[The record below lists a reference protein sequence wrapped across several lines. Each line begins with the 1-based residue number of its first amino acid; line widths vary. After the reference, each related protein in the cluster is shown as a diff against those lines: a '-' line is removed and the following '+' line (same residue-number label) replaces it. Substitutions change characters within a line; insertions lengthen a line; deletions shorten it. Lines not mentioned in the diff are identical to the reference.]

1 MQNQTKKLIL
11 IDGNAIIH
19 RSYHALPPFT
29 TKKGE
34 LVNAVYGFASTLLSI
49 ISKFEPEYII
59 ATFDLAG
66 PTFRHLE
73 YEKYKATRIKGDDA
87 LYAQIPRVKEITRAF
102 GIPIYEM
109 SGFEADDIIGTLAS
123 QAKKIES
130 SQEKLETII
139 VTGDMDTLQLVNDKT
154 KVYTMRRG
162 LTDAA
167 LYGEAEIFE
176 RFSLAPKQLID
187 YKGLRGDPSDNIPG
201 VKGIGEKTAIELLK
215 KYGSLENIYA
225 HLEEIKGAV
234 KDKLEKDKMIAIQ
247 SKGLATISKTV
258 PIELD
263 LEKAVT
269 REFDKQKLLA
279 LFEELNFHS
288 LKKRIS
294 STDSKP
300 RIRRGGF
307 ESTNENTGVKDFKF
321 EIADKENHK
330 ELLENLKNQKELAI
344 KLKTAGTN
352 AHNSALLG
360 IAIACKAGRAVFFD
374 LEDKN
379 IFAEIK
385 NILENKNIEKIGFDL
400 KNDWEILQT
409 AGINLAGNF
418 FDIMISAYLLNPGRK
433 INLADLVAENL
444 QEEMAEENKKGQ
456 LGLEI
461 ETQEELAKKNCR
473 VADYIFK
480 LKQIHKEEIEKIS
493 QEQIKNGNMEKNTL
507 GEVFAQVEMPLAK
520 ILARMELNGIKL
532 NPLIFQG
539 ISQTITERI
548 IKLEENIYA
557 LSGESFNISS
567 PKQLSEVLF
576 EKMKLPA
583 NNLKKGKSGVISTAS
598 AELEKIS
605 GEHKIVEK
613 IEEYREL
620 SKLKNTYLDSLPL
633 MIDRNSRLHT
643 TFNQAVTATGRLS
656 SSEPNLQNIP
666 IRTDLGQLLR
676 TAFVTKD
683 GWKLVSADYSQIDLR
698 VVAHASNDKK
708 MIELFHKGED
718 IHRATAAEINKIP
731 LSQVTKKIRQT
742 AKELNFGVIYGM
754 GTFGFAARAGISKDD
769 ARKFIDAYFEK
780 FQGVAD
786 YTREIKEFAK
796 KNGFVETEI
805 GRRRYLPEINS
816 SNFQL
821 QSMAE
826 RMAINMPI
834 QGLAADIMKIAMIN
848 IYEEFKNNPDVKMLL
863 QIHDEIILEVKEEIA
878 SEVAK
883 KIKTI
888 LENAYPLRVP
898 LATNVKIGD
907 NWGEI

>member
-1 MQNQTKKLIL
+1 
-11 IDGNAIIH
+11 
-19 RSYHALPPFT
+19 
-29 TKKGE
+29 
-34 LVNAVYGFASTLLSI
+34 
-49 ISKFEPEYII
+49 
-59 ATFDLAG
+59 
-66 PTFRHLE
+66 
-73 YEKYKATRIKGDDA
+73 
-87 LYAQIPRVKEITRAF
+87 
-102 GIPIYEM
+102 
-109 SGFEADDIIGTLAS
+109 
-123 QAKKIES
+123 
-130 SQEKLETII
+130 
-139 VTGDMDTLQLVNDKT
+139 
-154 KVYTMRRG
+154 
-162 LTDAA
+162 
-167 LYGEAEIFE
+167 
-176 RFSLAPKQLID
+176 
-187 YKGLRGDPSDNIPG
+187 
-201 VKGIGEKTAIELLK
+201 
-215 KYGSLENIYA
+215 
-225 HLEEIKGAV
+225 
-234 KDKLEKDKMIAIQ
+234 
-247 SKGLATISKTV
+247 
-258 PIELD
+258 
-263 LEKAVT
+263 
-269 REFDKQKLLA
+269 
-279 LFEELNFHS
+279 
-288 LKKRIS
+288 
-294 STDSKP
+294 
-300 RIRRGGF
+300 
-307 ESTNENTGVKDFKF
+307 
-321 EIADKENHK
+321 
-330 ELLENLKNQKELAI
+330 
-344 KLKTAGTN
+344 
-352 AHNSALLG
+352 
-360 IAIACKAGRAVFFD
+360 
-374 LEDKN
+374 
-379 IFAEIK
+379 
-385 NILENKNIEKIGFDL
+385 
-400 KNDWEILQT
+400 
-409 AGINLAGNF
+409 
-418 FDIMISAYLLNPGRK
+418 MISAYLLNPGRK